1 MLNSIFIQSEGIA
14 LSLRDVPL
22 DDLTARHLHEQIEN
36 GVPESR
42 TVDYKRDLPGNS
54 DSSRQEFLK
63 DVCALANSSG
73 GDLVYGMDEENGI
86 PTELRGLEVD
96 NTEQIVSRLENMI
109 RDNIDPRV
117 SGISTTPVPL
127 EEGRYAVV
135 VRVPRSFRRPHVVSF
150 RSHWR
155 FYYRHSTT
163 SDAMDINEV
172 RDAFVFSESLADR
185 MRDFRTQRLA
195 DLKSG
200 ESPVS
205 MEGAATAALHIMP
218 LSAFDSP
225 GQNLDLTPALNRH
238 RIQPMQLGGQPYRNF
253 DGVLT
258 ASRPARDDVP
268 FPKSYALIFRTGVIE
283 AADSEFLWPDYSE
296 RDRTDRIILVR
307 LLEGSI
313 LEALEEYMNLLS
325 ALDIEG
331 PVFIALSLLGVR
343 GYVIP
348 RNNITMTSAQP
359 IDRDDLVIPEIMA
372 ESLPTS
378 RDEIGQLVQPVYDS
392 IWNACG
398 FAGSPYYDEGGYWRG

>member
-1 MLNSIFIQSEGIA
+1 M
-14 LSLRDVPL
+14 SLRDVSI
-22 DDLTARHLHEQIEN
+22 DDLTAQHLHEQIEN

-54 DSSRQEFLK
+54 DSSKQEFLK

-86 PTELRGLEVD
+86 PTELIGLEVD
-96 NTEQIVSRLENMI
+96 NTEQVVSRLENMI

-117 SGISTTPVPL
+117 SGVSTTPVPL
-127 EEGRYAVV
+127 EEERYAVV

-163 SDAMDINEV
+163 SDAMDVNEV
-172 RDAFVFSESLADR
+172 RDAFVLSESLADR

-205 MEGAATAALHIMP
+205 MEEAATTALHVMP
-218 LSAFDSP
+218 LSSFDSP
-225 GQNLDLTPALNRH
+225 GQNLDLTPALNSH
-238 RIQPMQLGGQPYRNF
+238 RIQPMQEGGQPRRNF
-253 DGVLT
+253 DGVL
-258 ASRPARDDVP
+258 AANR
-268 FPKSYALIFRTGVIE
+268 FPTDEGMSFRSYALTFRSGIIE
-283 AADSEFLWPDYSE
+283 AADAVFLSPAYSE
-296 RDRTDRIILVR
+296 RDRTDRIIPILAFER
-307 LLEGSI
+307 DLLETVEQYI
-313 LEALEEYMNLLS
+313 TLLS
-325 ALDIEG
+325 ALGIEG
-331 PVFIALSLLGVR
+331 PVFIALSLLDVR

-348 RNNITMTSAQP
+348 RSSITAPTGQP
-359 IDRDDLVIPEIMA
+359 IDRDDLTIPEVMF
-372 ESLPTS
+372 ESPHIS
-378 RDEIGQLVQPVYDS
+378 RDEIGRLMRPIYDT

-398 FAGSPYYDEGGYWRG
+398 FAGSPYYDDEGYWSGS